1 MIEEKPHPTNNAP
14 IVREAG
20 GSSAASAAAAAA
32 DADAAAAAVDVF
44 VVSMKAKYPSRR
56 VNSRGHDPFAI
67 KTRYEVRNGRY
78 FASIF
83 CELPRGAPEHNG
95 NTE

>member
-44 VVSMKAKYPSRR
+44 VVSMNAKYRR
-56 VNSRGHDPFAI
+56 VNSRGHDPA
-67 KTRYEVRNGRY
+67 TTE
-78 FASIF
+78 
-83 CELPRGAPEHNG
+83 G
-95 NTE
+95 N